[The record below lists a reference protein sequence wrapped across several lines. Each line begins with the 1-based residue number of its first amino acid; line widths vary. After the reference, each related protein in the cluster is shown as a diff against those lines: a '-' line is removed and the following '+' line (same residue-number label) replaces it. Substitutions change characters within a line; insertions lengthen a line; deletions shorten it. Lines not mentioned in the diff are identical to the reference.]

1 MQTDSNWMFDVS
13 LLIGNILI
21 SIRIFFAAA
30 NIKFKS
36 QRSWTRTLVRTKKYI
51 LRDNARRVSFAINF
65 LTGEKINIL
74 FKFV

>member
-30 NIKFKS
+30 NIKFKF
-36 QRSWTRTLVRTKKYI
+36 QRSWTRTLE
-51 LRDNARRVSFAINF
+51 NQ
-65 LTGEKINIL
+65 KIYTSW
-74 FKFV
+74 